1 MSSRW
6 SYSVCFPKPP
16 GGSLA
21 PGKIR
26 HPRRR
31 TTPSGPGQN
40 HQKPPHKTGKKIA
53 QESGEILK
61 TNHFSLHLSIV
72 KRKDSRQFCEKSS
85 SRAGCKDGCQGFRE
99 GFLFCVL
106 CAALCEC
113 VLFYFFSRL
122 SSKLE
127 MDTVFPSFSPLK
139 PVILPMLG
147 EWRKPSGGAPKSWEM

>member
-1 MSSRW
+1 MD
-6 SYSVCFPKPP
+6 
-16 GGSLA
+16 
-21 PGKIR
+21 
-26 HPRRR
+26 
-31 TTPSGPGQN
+31 QN

-99 GFLFCVL
+99 GFRFCVL

-113 VLFYFFSRL
+113 VLFYSCSRL

-127 MDTVFPSFSPLK
+127 MDNVVPSFFPPRMMVGKSDTICQDWEQVSRGDVRTEGFYFCKAGPF
-139 PVILPMLG
+139 P
-147 EWRKPSGGAPKSWEM
+147 GGTAALCCVDVTKSKTNSNAT